1 MQEWVQS
8 DQELLVIHFGIILL
22 SGCAHH
28 QQVVGYLQEIGTDK
42 LIDLGLTL
50 GLSRMDLKR
59 SLPKELVGDLVT
71 SWIRRDNDVLDVSG
85 APTWRSLAK
94 ALLRVKL
101 TGISLDIQRD
111 FKFEL

>member
-1 MQEWVQS
+1 M
-8 DQELLVIHFGIILL
+8 
-22 SGCAHH
+22 
-28 QQVVGYLQEIGTDK
+28 VGYLQEIGTDK
-42 LIDLGLTL
+42 LIELGLTL

-59 SLPKELVGDLVT
+59 SHSKELVGDLVT
-71 SWIRRDNDVLDVSG
+71 NWIRRDNNVLDVSG

-94 ALLRVKL
+94 ALLGVKL